1 MNAKIGLASRGL
13 HPFDLLITNI
23 RLLNVMTMEIYEAV
37 LGIVEGDIAYAGP
50 RLATHSAKETLDG
63 EGMFAVPGLIDSHM
77 HIESSMMTPAHFAQA
92 VLPLGTTSVC
102 ADPHEIANVLGEA
115 GVALM
120 ARACAGLPLT
130 VHVMAPSTI
139 PSAPGFET
147 SGADIDAE
155 AVRRMLALPG
165 VLGLGEVMDFNGVAA
180 GDARMLAICRAA
192 REAGVPLDGHVPALR
207 GESLQAFAAPGI
219 DCDHTYMDPET
230 VLEKLRLGMCVQI
243 QERFLTRELME
254 ALNRLK
260 VQNRVMLVTDD
271 VPLTRLSAQGHLN
284 AVMQK
289 AMDLGLDPLLC
300 YRYVTINAA
309 DRLRQHRVGALA
321 PGRRADVVLLPDL
334 RKVRPRVVLCAGK
347 VVARDGRM
355 TVDIP
360 DTPFPDAAYRTMR
373 IKPLTLADF
382 AVRAKVSKGRAR
394 VHLIAQDG
402 KTSRTVLEQG
412 DVPVRGGVVQ
422 NGPYTKMAVFCRHGD
437 ESRSLG
443 FLSHMEGFRGALG
456 TTYAHDCHNLT
467 VYGTDDAD
475 MLLCANRL
483 IEAGGGVC
491 AVQDGEVLSLIPL
504 PIAGLLCE
512 EDLPALAP
520 RLRAFLAAV
529 EKTGLPHEE
538 ALTFM
543 TLMPLAVS
551 PCVKLTDKGL
561 VDVLS
566 KKMLPLIVGEEETP

>member
-23 RLLNVMTMEIYEAV
+23 RLVNVMTLETYEASI
-37 LGIVEGDIAYAGP
+37 GIVDGDIAYAGP
-50 RLATHSAKETLDG
+50 PISEHRAKETLDG
-63 EGMFAVPGLIDSHM
+63 GGMYAAPGFIDSHM
-77 HIESSMMTPAHFAQA
+77 HLESSMMTPAHFAQA
-92 VLPLGTTSVC
+92 ILPLGTTSVC
-102 ADPHEIANVLGEA
+102 ADPHEIANVLGEE
-115 GVALM
+115 GVALLSL
-120 ARACAGLPLT
+120 ACEKLPLT
-130 VHVMAPSTI
+130 VHLMAPSTV

-147 SGADIDAE
+147 SGADVDAE

-180 GDARMLAICRAA
+180 GDDRMLAICRAA
-192 REAGVPLDGHVPALR
+192 REAGVPLDGHVPALH
-207 GESLQAFAAPGI
+207 GADLQAFAAPGI

-254 ALNRLK
+254 TLNRLN

-271 VPLTRLSAQGHLN
+271 VPLTRLCAEGHLN
-284 AVMQK
+284 SVMRK
-289 AMDLGLDPLLC
+289 AMALGLRPLLC

-309 DRLRQHRVGALA
+309 DRLRQYSVGAIA
-321 PGRRADVVLLPDL
+321 PGRRADIVLLPDL
-334 RKVRPRVVLCAGK
+334 LDVQPSVVLCAGR
-347 VVARDGRM
+347 VVARSGHM
-355 TVDIP
+355 TVDVP
-360 DTPFPDAAYRTMR
+360 QTRFPDSAYRTMR
-373 IKPLTLADF
+373 LSPLTPSDF
-382 AVRAKVSKGRAR
+382 AIRASIQEGRAR
-394 VHLIAQDG
+394 VRLIAQDG
-402 KTSRTVLEQG
+402 KTSRTVLEEG
-412 DVPVRGGVVQ
+412 DVPVRGGVLQ
-422 NGPYTKMAVFCRHGD
+422 NGPYAKMAVFCRHGQG
-437 ESRSLG
+437 SRSLG

-467 VYGTDDAD
+467 VYGSNDAD
-475 MLLCANRL
+475 MLLCANAL

-491 AVQDGEVLSLIPL
+491 AVKDGQVLCLIPL

-512 EDLPALAP
+512 EDLPTLAP
-520 RLRAFLAAV
+520 RLQAFLSAV
-529 EKTGLPHEE
+529 RQTGLPHEE

-561 VDVLS
+561 VDVL
-566 KKMLPLIVGEEETP
+566 KKEMLPLIVSEEEM